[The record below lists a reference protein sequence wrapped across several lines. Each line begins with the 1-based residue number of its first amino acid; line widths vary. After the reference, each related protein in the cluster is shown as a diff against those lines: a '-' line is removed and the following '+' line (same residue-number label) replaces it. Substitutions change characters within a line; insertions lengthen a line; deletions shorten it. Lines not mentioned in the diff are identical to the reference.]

1 LGYVPAR
8 YAEPG
13 SSILIEIRSKSVF
26 ATVVKP
32 PFYKKRKA

>member
-1 LGYVPAR
+1 LGYVPLR

-13 SSILIEIRSKSVF
+13 ASILIEIRSKVVP
-26 ATVVKP
+26 AHIVKP